1 MYVVNGTKVKKK
13 KKSKFFY
20 MSIIVVFLGIIMG
33 VQLCSLAYQNYT
45 YKKQEALLTKE
56 LEKQQDKS
64 SELSKYEEYIN
75 TDEYT
80 ESMARSKGGL
90 VKPNEIIFRERKK

>member
-1 MYVVNGTKVKKK
+1 MYVVNGRKRKK
-13 KKSKFFY
+13 KKSGFFY
-20 MSIIVVFLGIIMG
+20 MAIVVTFLSIIMLI
-33 VQLCSLAYQNYT
+33 QLCTLGYQNHT
-45 YKKQEALLTKE
+45 YKMQELALTKE
-56 LEKQQDKS
+56 LQKQEDKAD
-64 SELSKYEEYIN
+64 ELSDYEEYIK